1 MVESNRQLQ
10 IIRRLLQKKLNLE
23 TSTLYYTPACYASFT
38 ETALHLNQDMTGK
51 QPTNVL
57 CPIFHPSILPSFH
70 PSVLPIFHPW
80 APR

>member
-10 IIRRLLQKKLNLE
+10 IIEDYCKKLNLE

-57 CPIFHPSILPSFH
+57 CPVFH